1 MIAISIKLIGFLSAI
16 YGIYVGYLISS
27 RIYDYL
33 RLTIQKPQDRITK
46 RLDSVLGVNEMLL
59 ERYNLGVAHLHES
72 VPLFEK
78 KYSVID
84 SNKICD
90 FFHKVEELGIQ
101 YIYLKPK
108 EDGKIFYDA
117 ICIGEKKVVKSHVFL
132 EEYKP

>member
-1 MIAISIKLIGFLSAI
+1 MLAILVKLIGFLSGLF
-16 YGIYVGYLISS
+16 GIYVGYLISY

-33 RLTIQKPQDRITK
+33 RVTVRQPQDRINK
-46 RLDSVLGVNEMLL
+46 RLDSVLGVNDMLL

-72 VPLFEK
+72 IPLFEK
-78 KYSVID
+78 KYSVND

-90 FFHKVEELGIQ
+90 FFYKVDELGIQ
-101 YIYLKPK
+101 FIYLKPK